1 MDKITKMNLNILN
14 FQKVFKKKN
23 NYNPLYNKEKWKL
36 NSYKGNIVMKEGIF
50 KRWQKQKK
58 MLNKEGKKDKK
69 YNKNIK
75 IKFKSANPKKY

>member
-1 MDKITKMNLNILN
+1 
-14 FQKVFKKKN
+14 
-23 NYNPLYNKEKWKL
+23 
-36 NSYKGNIVMKEGIF
+36 MKEGIF